1 MIIWVNG
8 TYSVG
13 KTTVAKKIAA
23 RFGSE
28 AELLESDY
36 YCNETL
42 KKIVEEAEST
52 HSLPHIGGC
61 LPQNNMRFIQE
72 FKELIK
78 EKSKDTN
85 KKLIIDMALTRME
98 CKENLFDCLQKEG
111 KDIVHIILTADKETI
126 KERIKKDTNRM
137 KDIALEW
144 MVDNIEFLDSNY
156 PDAIRINTNKCD
168 IDDIVDEIIEIIQS
182 KRKLSL
188 LMQLSWK

>member
-1 MIIWVNG
+1 MQV
-8 TYSVG
+8 
-13 KTTVAKKIAA
+13 
-23 RFGSE
+23 
-28 AELLESDY
+28 SDY

-126 KERIKKDTNRM
+126 
-137 KDIALEW
+137 
-144 MVDNIEFLDSNY
+144 
-156 PDAIRINTNKCD
+156 AICGGQRPLMR
-168 IDDIVDEIIEIIQS
+168 S
-182 KRKLSL
+182 SAAARRSL
-188 LMQLSWK
+188 TATLVRRFR